1 VSEIVGDVMAD
12 IGEILVGVAILWMAF
27 MLYILVEEIV
37 DHE

>member
-1 VSEIVGDVMAD
+1 MTD